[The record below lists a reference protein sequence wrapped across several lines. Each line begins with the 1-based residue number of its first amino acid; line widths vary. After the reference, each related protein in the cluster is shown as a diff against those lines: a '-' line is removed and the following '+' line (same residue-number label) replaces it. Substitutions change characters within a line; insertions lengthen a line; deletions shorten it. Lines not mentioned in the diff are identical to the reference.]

1 MSVWEQLYN
10 PLNNIWL
17 SAAIAAIPIILFI
30 VMLVFIKLK
39 GYVAGGLSVL
49 AAGAVA
55 LFVYKMPAAM
65 VAASAV
71 YGVLAGIWPVASI
84 VLAAIFLYK
93 ITVKTGQFTIIK
105 NSISSVTED
114 QRIQVLL
121 VAFSFGAFLEGA
133 AGFGAPVA
141 ITAAI
146 LVGLGFRPLY
156 AAGLCLIANI
166 AGGAYGAMGIPVT
179 IPALLTGLNGLS
191 VARYTALVL
200 PLVSFMI
207 AFLLIFIV
215 DGFKGIRQTFPAIL
229 VSGGSFSLTQAFV
242 LYFLGAELADI
253 FSAIVS
259 LLALILLLRVWK
271 PKEIYQVK
279 RSENNSETAT
289 EETAATGAMEA
300 KEVYP
305 INKIIFAWLPFILL
319 TVFVTL
325 FNLSFIKKLFE
336 AGGPLNKLVLL
347 FPIPGLNNLVIRHA
361 PVVPEKSPYPAVF
374 KLDLFSSTTTAIV
387 LAIIFTLLILHC
399 DWKLIKETAVETG
412 KELISPILTICSV
425 LAFAYICMY
434 SGMSST
440 LGLAFASS
448 GKIFPLFSP
457 ILGWLGVFLTGSVVN
472 SGSLFAPLQ
481 SVTATQIGIPPETM
495 VAVNVMGGTMAKM
508 ISPQSIAVAA
518 AAVGLVGQDNEL
530 FKFTIKYSLVLLIL
544 IGFISW
550 FIF

>member
-1 MSVWEQLYN
+1 MSIWQQVYN
-10 PLNNIWL
+10 PLGNIWL
-17 SAAIAAIPIILFI
+17 SAIVAAIPIIFFI
-30 VMLVFIKLK
+30 VMLVFFKLK

-49 AAGAVA
+49 VAGIVA

-65 VAASAV
+65 VAAAAG
-71 YGVLAGIWPVASI
+71 YGALAGIWPVASI
-84 VLAAIFLYK
+84 VLAAIFLYE

-179 IPALLTGLNGLS
+179 TPALLTGLNGIT
-191 VARYTALVL
+191 VGRDTALVL
-200 PLVSFMI
+200 PLVSLI
-207 AFLLIFIV
+207 VALLLIFII
-215 DGFKGIRQTFPAIL
+215 DGMKGIRQTFPAIL
-229 VSGGSFSLTQAFV
+229 VSGGSFGLTQAAV

-253 FSAIVS
+253 FAAIVS
-259 LLALILLLRVWK
+259 LFALILFLRIWK
-271 PKEIYQVK
+271 PKQIYK
-279 RSENNSETAT
+279 MNKNSST
-289 EETAATGAMEA
+289 EMVSYSVG
-300 KEVYP
+300 
-305 INKIIFAWLPFILL
+305 KIAYAWLPFILL
-319 TVFVTL
+319 TGFVTL
-325 FNLSFIKKLFE
+325 FNLSFIKTLFLP
-336 AGGPLNKLVLL
+336 GGPLSRLVLL
-347 FPIPGLNNLVIRHA
+347 LPIPGLNNLVIKHA
-361 PVVPEKSPYPAVF
+361 PVVPVNSPYAAIF

-387 LAIIFTLLILHC
+387 LAIIFTLVIFRC
-399 DWKLIKETAVETG
+399 NWKLIKETAIATV
-412 KELISPILTICSV
+412 KQLITPILTICSV
-425 LAFAYICMY
+425 LAFAYICTY

-440 LGLAFASS
+440 LGLAFAST
-448 GKIFPLFSP
+448 KAIFPLFSP

-481 SVTATQIGIPPETM
+481 SVTATQIGIPPESM

-508 ISPQSIAVAA
+508 VSPQSIAVAA
-518 AAVGLVGQDNEL
+518 AAVGLVGRDNEL
-530 FKFTIKYSLVLLIL
+530 FKFTIKYSLVFLVL
-544 IGFISW
+544 IGFTSW
-550 FIF
+550 IIF